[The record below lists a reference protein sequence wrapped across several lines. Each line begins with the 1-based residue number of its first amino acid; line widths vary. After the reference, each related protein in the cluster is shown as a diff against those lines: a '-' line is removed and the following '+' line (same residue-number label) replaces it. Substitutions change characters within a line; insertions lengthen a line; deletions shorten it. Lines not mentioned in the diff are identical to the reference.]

1 MIGLLA
7 VLAVCSCGKKKEDV
21 VQPVKV
27 KTEIVGKGEVNGG
40 QSYTGTIEEMNGVAL
55 SFTVGGTLK
64 QLLVDEGQMVA
75 KGQLIAVTDGQD
87 ARNNLEMSK
96 ANVQSAKAAYDQ
108 ALDAYKRMKMIHDK
122 GSLSDIK
129 WVEAQSNLER
139 AKAALEGAQAQIRI
153 ASKTVGDTRLNAP
166 FSGYISKKNVEIG
179 QTVTPGLAIVN
190 LVRIDNVKVKISV
203 PETEIS
209 SIPNGSTVR
218 VRVDALGN
226 RFFTGHITEKNVSG
240 NALSHTYDVK
250 AVIANAD
257 HKLLP
262 GMIAEVETSRKDTDD
277 PTPAGRGSAIPGGA
291 AANPVSQNHPNGDA
305 APIPVGE
312 GQGVGSASISLP
324 AGIIQ
329 LDADNHTFVWTV
341 VGGKAQKTFV
351 TTGENIGDKVAI
363 VSGLQP
369 GDKVITEGQQ
379 KVSTGMAV
387 SE

>member
-1 MIGLLA
+1 MKSKTMIGLLVA
-7 VLAVCSCGKKKEDV
+7 LAVCGCGKEKEDV

-27 KTEIVGKGEVNGG
+27 KTETVGKSEVNGG

-64 QLLVDEGQMVA
+64 QLLVDEGQMVT
-75 KGQLIAVTDGQD
+75 KGQLIAATDGQN
-87 ARNNLEMSK
+87 ARNSLEMSK

-108 ALDAYKRMKMIHDK
+108 ALDAYYRMKMIHDK

-139 AKAALEGAQAQIRI
+139 AKSALEGAQAQTRI
-153 ASKTVGDTRLNAP
+153 ASKSVGDTRLHAP

-179 QTVTPGLAIVN
+179 QTVAPGFPIVS

-209 SIPNGSTVR
+209 SILNGSAIR
-218 VRVDALGN
+218 VRIDALGN
-226 RFFTGHITEKNVSG
+226 RAFAGRITEKNVSG

-250 AVIANAD
+250 AVIANTD
-257 HKLLP
+257 HKILP
-262 GMIAEVETSRKDTDD
+262 GMIAEVETVAK
-277 PTPAGRGSAIPGGA
+277 TPNSP
-291 AANPVSQNHPNGDA
+291 HHTPN
-305 APIPVGE
+305 
-312 GQGVGSASISLP
+312 SISLP
-324 AGIIQ
+324 ACIIQ
-329 LDADNHTFVWTV
+329 LNADNRTFVWTV
-341 VGGKAQKTFV
+341 VNGKAQKIFV

-369 GDKVITEGQQ
+369 GDKVITDGQQ

>member
-1 MIGLLA
+1 MKSRTLIGLLT
-7 VLAVCSCGKKKEDV
+7 VLVVCGCREKKEETA
-21 VQPVKV
+21 QPVKV
-27 KTEIVGKGEVNGG
+27 KAETVGVSNGANGE
-40 QSYTGTIEEMNGVAL
+40 SYTGTIEEMNGVAL

-87 ARNNLEMSK
+87 ARNSLEMS
-96 ANVQSAKAAYDQ
+96 QSSVKNAQAAYDQ

-122 GSLSDIK
+122 GSLSEIK

-139 AKAALEGAQAQIRI
+139 AKAALEGAKAQTRI
-153 ASKTVGDTRLNAP
+153 ASKTVSDTRLYAP

-179 QTVTPGLAIVN
+179 QTVAPGLAIVN

-209 SIPNGSTVR
+209 TLSNGSAVK

-226 RFFTGHITEKNVSG
+226 RFFTGRITEKNVSG

-250 AVIANAD
+250 AVIANPG

-262 GMIAEVETSRKDTDD
+262 GMIAEVT
-277 PTPAGRGSAIPGGA
+277 TPNS
-291 AANPVSQNHPNGDA
+291 SLLTPN
-305 APIPVGE
+305 
-312 GQGVGSASISLP
+312 SIGLP

-329 LDADNHTFVWTV
+329 LDADNRTFVWTV
-341 VGGKAQKTFV
+341 VNGKAQKTYI
-351 TTGENIGDKVAI
+351 TTGDNIGDKVAI
-363 VSGLQP
+363 TSGLQP